1 MAIAESQMGQPTSAI
16 REGRAKCRAAC
27 GEAGTTDAR
36 GAAESGDRHW
46 TAEEKAVWEAC
57 AAKCDI
63 EYGTSE
69 DIELYELAEGVVAAV
84 SPQMDAS
91 AQQII
96 ECAEQFIEIRTK
108 MLEALEGVSGVLF
121 ESIYG
126 IPEMEGAIT
135 TRKTFA
141 RDIASAGAGS
151 MDSANPG
158 MQRQQ
163 QPVLGVP
170 YLVGDVHTQLLY
182 GAPTGF
188 IQTSDQTTRMDAQI
202 KPGAT
207 SPLMWTGK
215 PNTAAAAGSIAE
227 AVQIGERGSQYFN
240 LESNSNLVDKRSHP
254 NLYVPQRSY
263 PHTGYAG
270 EYFSNPQADKAH
282 SIFTAMGGTDFAGRY
297 PWYWYSWLMALLRQS
312 WAICGEM
319 IESNQAS
326 LAVSQANKTNTH
338 ADSFGPS
345 QEQIDAAKSGVPGAL
360 QALTISLIGSGTSKR
375 RNIYSQAFWS
385 SPMGVLKYGAPAY
398 WPANSVNQI
407 WMSHLQDVSKDAVA
421 NTDYQYGTTEVDE
434 LGAQLEA
441 AGAAVAPTEAT
452 ADAAATPGQEANDSA
467 GLQQQHLSWWAE
479 IMIKI
484 ADQIGNLPADLPPE
498 TTGNAAGSAN
508 NKGWNK
514 EHVTAMSNNFKLV
527 ANQMAQYHKK
537 LLEAVQCVW
546 DADKAADDKLNEEI
560 QALLEEEGH
569 GPIRDFFG
577 GGKWNDQLNALV
589 AKLRGDADKQVGA
602 FGLSPEKVLYKEQCF
617 LLSFVG
623 IISNYKK
630 RTLDLGTYTEDDYKV
645 WKIGTGTLK
654 PTGGKGTSLGSHK
667 SLPYTK
673 VKRSPEF
680 PKATGA
686 RGRKNDHMANACLLV
701 DGDPYGFI
709 NKLTASPYAPALYNI
724 ENWEVSNLQPRIRLF
739 KVIYGPNGEEQEVE
753 IKFSS
758 HFNNE
763 ELISFMKR
771 ESRGGGVGLKSFNF
785 TYDGSNPFAA
795 KKSIKANL
803 KIFANSF
810 NELLL
815 DRRGETNNGNRHI
828 YNYVD
833 LALKTG
839 KPKGAGEQS
848 CETPADYIAAMEEN
862 ENLAK
867 LNFRLKAV
875 VGWSAPT
882 GLSGLRANRSDQLQK
897 ALDDSFVTLNL
908 TPTIHNFEF
917 DEQGRVTFNINY
929 LAYVEDFFDQ
939 SGYNAFA
946 DPTGV
951 IAMNRI
957 KRGLKLDELQR
968 HCGGSAAEPAAAPT
982 GDEGDDKKKTATPA
996 DILANAK
1003 ATFAAEVQDDAIKSV
1018 SKLLWSLSCSD
1029 KIFYINIPTDKLKRF
1044 VQTGPFADY
1053 KEYHDAHRAGNFIMN
1068 DDDYGSRVAS
1078 AIEYTLNNTKSGEA
1092 GYTKAG
1098 GGTSLDS
1105 GTKKQVAASL
1115 LAVNPNDNNL
1125 PFFYVSDLIDQV
1137 LYNIEAEWHSLEGLL
1152 EAELKKG
1159 TFTKCAINE
1168 KIRQLKLYRQNFK
1181 RLRLLFGPVEFVHHK
1196 VAEGAPSAFVNF
1208 GDIPISV
1215 KYFVEWLT
1223 AKVLQREET
1232 VYPLTKFLNDFFNTL
1247 IRDFLNND
1255 TCFIYNVGQK
1265 VRVNQAV
1272 LTSFVP
1278 EKYRE
1283 KNKLIDDLTY
1293 KIQAIMGPAASRINL
1308 SDFKGRV
1315 THEVKSGGRV
1325 QCTGILGDSFTP
1337 GNNTLPVLNV
1347 NGNTGTATTYAPLA
1361 NEMNYFVFFAGR
1373 TMPTE
1378 KMNGVRCQDEDR
1390 GIQHYFLGRDKGLVK
1405 TIKLSK
1411 TSTKGLAEVR
1421 FEQDGYDGLRQLR
1434 VVYDVEID
1442 SFANVQTYPG
1452 TYIFIPP
1459 RGFDP
1464 SVPQKISP
1472 KGFDLTDLGIGGYY
1486 MIIRSEHEFGEGY
1499 ANTKIHAKWVA
1510 QIDSDLAEKANAAS
1524 RDTRVATGKCGIY
1537 AQRHG
1542 IATRTQ
1548 ND

>member
-16 REGRAKCRAAC
+16 KEGRAKCRAAC
-27 GEAGTTDAR
+27 GERGTTDAR
-36 GAAESGDRHW
+36 GAADSGERRW
-46 TAEEKAVWEAC
+46 TDEELAVWEAC
-57 AAKCDI
+57 AAKCDN
-63 EYGTSE
+63 EYGTSN
-69 DIELYELAEGVVAAV
+69 DLKLYELAEGVVAAV
-84 SPQMDAS
+84 SPTFDQS
-91 AQQII
+91 AQEII
-96 ECAEQFIEIRTK
+96 KCAEEYINIRNQ
-108 MLEALEGVSGVLF
+108 MWEALKGMATPVF
-121 ESIYG
+121 EAAFLN
-126 IPEMEGAIT
+126 PLLTDDPKTAVEENAA
-135 TRKTFA
+135 RKYA
-141 RDIASAGAGS
+141 DYQADVQSLGQGAGRQA
-151 MDSANPG
+151 METKSAATAEYSVEKG
-158 MQRQQ
+158 
-163 QPVLGVP
+163 
-170 YLVGDVHTQLLY
+170 
-182 GAPTGF
+182 GF
-188 IQTSDQTTRMDAQI
+188 ITGHLSDKTHGEVLYAAPSGYVESSTQTALMDAQI
-202 KPGAT
+202 PEGST
-207 SPLMWTGK
+207 SPLMWTG
-215 PNTAAAAGSIAE
+215 TAMDYLTGAGSAAA
-227 AVQIGERGSQYFN
+227 RPTQYFN
-240 LESNSNLVDKRSHP
+240 LGSNPNLAATYTS
-254 NLYVPQRSY
+254 NLYVPERPY
-263 PHTGYAG
+263 EFKGYDDPYFAIPNATTAGKGKMTG
-270 EYFSNPQADKAH
+270 E
-282 SIFTAMGGTDFAGRY
+282 TAMGGTALSGRY
-297 PWYWYSWLMALLRQS
+297 PWYWLAWLMGLMRQS
-312 WAICGEM
+312 YAICGPM
-319 IESNQAS
+319 AIGKGSKQTGMA
-326 LAVSQANKTNTH
+326 
-338 ADSFGPS
+338 SFGPS
-345 QEQIDAAKSGVPGAL
+345 QEQVDAAKSAVPGAL
-360 QALTISLIGSGTSKR
+360 KALTFSMIGNAGSTR
-375 RNIYSQAFWS
+375 QTIYSKEFWK
-385 SPMGVLKYGAPAY
+385 SPMGILKYGAPGY
-398 WPANSVNQI
+398 WPANSVNQH
-407 WMSHLQDVSKDAVA
+407 WMSALQTISKNSTADKTGTTSKDEIAA
-421 NTDYQYGTTEVDE
+421 IWES
-434 LGAQLEA
+434 
-441 AGAAVAPTEAT
+441 AGAAVVGTAKTDDAPAV
-452 ADAAATPGQEANDSA
+452 ASKEANDSA
-467 GLQQQHLSWWAE
+467 GLQQQHLGWWAD

-484 ADQIGNLPADLPPE
+484 ADQIVELPVKILPADAGLPPDSAPTGGWDGDH
-498 TTGNAAGSAN
+498 TTS
-508 NKGWNK
+508 
-514 EHVTAMSNNFKLV
+514 
-527 ANQMAQYHKK
+527 MAQNFTQVSNLMKGFHEK
-537 LLEAVQCVW
+537 LLESAQCVW
-546 DADKAADDKLNEEI
+546 DADKKADDLFNEEVKKL
-560 QALLEEEGH
+560 ADDEKH
-569 GPIRDFFG
+569 GAIKSFFYG
-577 GGKWNDQLNALV
+577 DDWNESIDTLINR
-589 AKLRGDADKQVGA
+589 LRQDAEQQVGA

-630 RTLDLGTYTEDDYKV
+630 RTLDLGTYSAKDYQM
-645 WKIGTGTLK
+645 WKTGTSA
-654 PTGGKGTSLGSHK
+654 TNSGKGTSLGSHK

-673 VKRSPEF
+673 VKRSKDF
-680 PKATGA
+680 PKGEGA
-686 RGRKNDHMANACLLV
+686 RGREGDHLANACLLV

-709 NKLTASPYAPALYNI
+709 NKLTASPYAPRLYNI

-739 KVIYGPNGEEQEVE
+739 KVIYGPKGEEYEVE

-758 HFNNE
+758 HFNNKE
-763 ELISFMKR
+763 MISFMDR
-771 ESRGGGVGLKSFNF
+771 QSRGGGVGLKSFNF

-815 DRRGETNNGNRHI
+815 DRRGETIGGTTHV

-839 KPKGAGEQS
+839 KPKGAGEQD
-848 CETPADYIAAMEEN
+848 CQTPADYIAAMEEN
-862 ENLAK
+862 ENLTK

-882 GLSGLRANRSDQLQK
+882 GLSGLRAADAVELQK
-897 ALDDSFVTLNL
+897 ALDDSYVTLNL
-908 TPTIHNFEF
+908 TPTIHDFGF
-917 DEQGRVTFNINY
+917 DEQGRVTFSINY

-957 KRGLKLDELQR
+957 KRGLKLDDLQR
-968 HCGGSAAEPAAAPT
+968 HCDVVAEPAAAPT
-982 GDEGDDKKKTATPA
+982 DAGGDDKKKAATPA

-1003 ATFAAEVQDDAIKSV
+1003 AKFAAEVQDDALKSV

-1029 KIFYINIPTDKLKRF
+1029 KIFYINIPTDKLKTF

-1053 KEYHDAHRAGNFIMN
+1053 KEYHEAHRAGNFIMN

-1098 GGTSLDS
+1098 QGTSLDT

-1137 LYNIEAEWHSLEGLL
+1137 LYNIEAEWYQLERLL
-1152 EAELKKG
+1152 NAELLKT

-1168 KIRQLKLYRQNFK
+1168 KIRQLNLYRKNFK

-1196 VAEGAPSAFVNF
+1196 VADGAPSAFVNF

-1223 AKVLQREET
+1223 SKVLQREET

-1278 EKYRE
+1278 EKYRK
-1283 KNKLIDDLTY
+1283 KNKLIDDLTW
-1293 KIQAIMGPAASRINL
+1293 KIQNIMGPAAARINL

-1315 THEVKSGGRV
+1315 THTENNGRV
-1325 QCTGILGDSFTP
+1325 TCKPPETFTP
-1337 GNNTLPVLNV
+1337 GNTTLPVLNV

-1459 RGFDP
+1459 SGFDP
-1464 SVPQKISP
+1464 SVQQKIGD

-1510 QIDSDLAEKANAAS
+1510 QIDSDLTKNSNAGS
-1524 RDTRVATGKCGIY
+1524 RDTRGATGKCGIY